1 MSDSAVEVIQ
11 DDGVEGIPLIN
22 FTLIMHALLYSG
34 EISSQDSYSYCFV
47 SAKGKAAEKAAD
59 ESKDPSAVKVKLC
72 YNCLAPQGCQ
82 VGFCKYCG
90 LNFKFVTKFCPY
102 KFVQSFL
109 SKSHS

>member
-1 MSDSAVEVIQ
+1 MSDSAIEVIQ

-22 FTLIMHALLYSG
+22 LDAYYARLIVSG
-34 EISSQDSYSYCFV
+34 EISSQDSHSYCFV

-59 ESKDPSAVKVKLC
+59 EIKDPSAVKVKLC

-90 LNFKFVTKFCPY
+90 LNFKFVTKFCP
-102 KFVQSFL
+102 
-109 SKSHS
+109 HSYNLFF